1 MAESSNQPK
10 NCILSRSS
18 FQRIIKTL
26 ESYMDKKGIK
36 YMNQRADCRYIH
48 DETSEN
54 HKPYENIFSE
64 LNAWSLALEKRL
76 VCVSYSRT
84 STMFTP
90 LPSRLMQ
97 AYIISVSSHRL
108 RNFLR
113 QFTRWRNAILALSL
127 VRRSSYKISRL
138 NKNSTDIVLKCDKI
152 I

>member
-54 HKPYENIFSE
+54 HKPYENTFSE

-97 AYIISVSSHRL
+97 AYYNFCIESPFAKLSSAVHEMAQCNPRTFISQTIKL
-108 RNFLR
+108 QNFP
-113 QFTRWRNAILALSL
+113 
-127 VRRSSYKISRL
+127 VE
-138 NKNSTDIVLKCDKI
+138 
-152 I
+152 